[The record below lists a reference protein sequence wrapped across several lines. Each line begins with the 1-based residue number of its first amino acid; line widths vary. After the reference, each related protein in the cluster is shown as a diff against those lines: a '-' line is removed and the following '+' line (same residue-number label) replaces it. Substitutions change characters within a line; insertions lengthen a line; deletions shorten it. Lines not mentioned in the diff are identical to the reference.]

1 VKVDPLVAVRSRP
14 GMYIGGTDEAGVRH
28 MLFELVANAFDQYLL
43 RRCRN
48 IAIASD
54 DKGMFTVED
63 DGPGIPAKGSTHL
76 PPLDALLTT
85 WSNKPTV
92 DGHFPHVHLSR
103 AGLGLSVVNV
113 LSERLEIE
121 TVHQGIAT
129 RARYSRGKRL
139 GRLVSNRTMRSSGT
153 KVRFRPDPSIF
164 TYQPSS
170 KLVFSPQLADL
181 VYLSP
186 GLTWRFLDEKQ
197 EGLSLR
203 ERVAQLAHR
212 KSTLVAHARTELDCA
227 LGPIDI
233 EVAITW
239 PSSSRPAG
247 IESFVNYRRTDDGGS
262 HIDGML
268 DGIGKFVGTRKRNAM
283 IEQLVAGV
291 SIVLADVKFGTPL
304 HSRLVTPEVRPVVAA
319 TTRCALET
327 FAAREPAAAAALR
340 AMLR

>member
-1 VKVDPLVAVRSRP
+1 
-14 GMYIGGTDEAGVRH
+14 M
-28 MLFELVANAFDQYLL
+28 
-43 RRCRN
+43 
-48 IAIASD
+48 
-54 DKGMFTVED
+54 
-63 DGPGIPAKGSTHL
+63 
-76 PPLDALLTT
+76 
-85 WSNKPTV
+85 
-92 DGHFPHVHLSR
+92 
-103 AGLGLSVVNV
+103 
-113 LSERLEIE
+113 
-121 TVHQGIAT
+121 
-129 RARYSRGKRL
+129 
-139 GRLVSNRTMRSSGT
+139 
-153 KVRFRPDPSIF
+153 RFRPDPSIF

-247 IESFVNYRRTDDGGS
+247 IESFVNYRRADDGGS
-262 HIDGML
+262 HIAGML
-268 DGIGKFVGTRKRNAM
+268 DGIGKFVGSRKRNAT

-304 HSRLVTPEVRPVVAA
+304 HRRLVTPEVRPVVAA
-319 TTRCALET
+319 ATRCALET
-327 FAAREPAAAAALR
+327 FAAREPAAAAHYAQRFVSAR
-340 AMLR
+340 ARSSMRQAPSKRLADQGLQRRHMTIRARFVDSGRRDRTLPSRRDQRIARLSPHRRLLEPTGRRRAHVGVACGGRCRWCPDRPGRLTYLVFLVFPNGHECMRRCPRDGQ